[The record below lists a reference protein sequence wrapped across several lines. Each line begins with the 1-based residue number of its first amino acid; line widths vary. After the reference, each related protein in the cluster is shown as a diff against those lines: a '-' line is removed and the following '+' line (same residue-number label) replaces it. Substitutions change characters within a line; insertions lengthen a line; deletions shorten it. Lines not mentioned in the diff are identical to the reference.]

1 MMKAHSVRTLVVCLV
16 VASSLATVR
25 SAVADTLTLTWDP
38 NTAVAGY
45 KVYAGT
51 QSGTYTQQFNV
62 GSATTF
68 TYQNAVAGQ
77 RYCFAVSAYSSTSL
91 EGPKSSEVCGF
102 SNAPPTL
109 ENPGNQSSPIGHP
122 VSLQLQG
129 SDPEGRPLT
138 YSASGLPPGVTL
150 MASTGFISG
159 SGQTAGN
166 YSTRV
171 TASDGVLSS
180 SQSFIWAMATAPV
193 SDLTRPTVTI
203 IGPTSASSYTA
214 PKSTVVVSGTAAD
227 NVAVTQVTWVNDRGG
242 NGVSTGTTTWTT
254 PSIGL
259 QTGTNVITVE
269 ARDAA
274 GNQAL
279 DTLTVTYSSSTAL
292 AISVS
297 LSAQAINRSSNDQV
311 NLSWTTAPWR
321 QVVVYRNGTSIGDTA
336 NDGSFTDRMRNA
348 GGNYSYKVC
357 NPDST
362 TCSNT
367 VTVTF

>member
-1 MMKAHSVRTLVVCLV
+1 MMKAYAVRAVVVCLV
-16 VASSLATVR
+16 VTSSLAVVP
-25 SAVADTLTLTWDP
+25 SAVADTLTLTWDSSA
-38 NTAVAGY
+38 TAAGY

-51 QSGTYTQQFNV
+51 QPATYTQQFNV
-62 GSATTF
+62 GSATSF

-77 RYCFAVSAYSSTSL
+77 RYCFAVSAYSSTLL
-91 EGPKSSEVCGF
+91 EGPKSVEVCGF

-109 ENPGNQSSPIGHP
+109 RNPGNQSSAIGQP

-138 YSASGLPPGVTL
+138 YSASGLPPGLSL

-159 SGQTAGN
+159 SGKTAGS

-180 SQSFIWAMATAPV
+180 SQSFTWAMATAPV
-193 SDLTRPTVTI
+193 SDLTRPTVAI
-203 IGPTSASSYTA
+203 SGPTSASSYTA
-214 PKSTVVVSGTAAD
+214 PGSTIVVSGTAAD

-242 NGVSTGTTTWTT
+242 HGVSTGTTTWTT

-259 QTGTNVITVE
+259 QTGTNIITVE

-279 DTLTVTYSSSTAL
+279 DTLTVTYSSSTASPT
-292 AISVS
+292 SVR

-311 NLSWTTAPWR
+311 KLSWTTAQWSR
-321 QVVVYRNGTSIGDTA
+321 VVVYRNGRSIGDTA
-336 NDGSFTDRMRNA
+336 NNGSFTDRIRNA
-348 GGNYSYKVC
+348 GGDYSYKIC
-357 NPDST
+357 NPGST
-362 TCSNT
+362 ACSNT